1 MAATIAARIRTMP
14 PPAIQGG
21 GGGWFVGLN
30 PHRVTADSNGW
41 GRGMLNEW
49 CDPGCQAG
57 LDAARRTMRGDT
69 CSPSPSRIGPSTQP
83 VRIGCSGVP
92 ATGRHLRH
100 QPVTLV
106 RLPVAGGSVGWT
118 GDAGS
123 VSPPPPGGSGILSCP
138 RHAGYLDP
146 RDARLVSLTGGF
158 GASMSRA
165 SMRLAGF
172 VRLACVVPPSPS
184 PLHSCPGGP
193 GTVSRSDHLA
203 REGGGRFR

>member
-1 MAATIAARIRTMP
+1 MP

-41 GRGMLNEW
+41 GRGMLNCW

-83 VRIGCSGVP
+83 VRSAAQESPLRV
-92 ATGRHLRH
+92 ATIRH
-100 QPVTLV
+100 QPVTLG

-118 GDAGS
+118 GPAGS
-123 VSPPPPGGSGILSCP
+123 RSPSPHGGATVRSCP

-146 RDARLVSLTGGF
+146 RDARLFSHTGGF
-158 GASMSRA
+158 GASVSTA
-165 SMRLAGF
+165 PMRLAGF
-172 VRLACVVPPSPS
+172 VRLASVVPPSPS

-203 REGGGRFR
+203 REGGGRFRKR